1 MYQDLQAG
9 VYNPQHDPP
18 FMHSHHQSSRTSA
31 PVFGSGSAFSP
42 QTRGR
47 YGHGQSFDS
56 AFESDE
62 NVSEVGLHGYYNGD
76 DKFEGGYGNGNGCGN
91 GCGDGCGYAYDEAYN
106 DDEEISPLDQPTPKP
121 TPKYASQITPAQQWA
136 YQSRASDLF
145 EISARPRKAPRLARM
160 VQETNFNFNNFTPNN
175 DNNDN
180 SADEQAQDDEDLRFA
195 YYQVDYHIHLHD
207 RARCNMLTLCRDIDD
222 VRQLRGW
229 EAEMEVLSMGMDLRM
244 DMGLDLGVD
253 TEKPGRCTYDNDGE
267 DDSNP
272 HVHERKETR
281 EMWRRSKEDELFR
294 VHQMGLWRR
303 RWRMRQKRVEGV
315 RREWVVLLAKRRRQ
329 RKEMLREM
337 QRRRANV
344 RFYGSKAGGD
354 RVLLRE
360 VQM

>member
-1 MYQDLQAG
+1 MAMAKASTRRLSLTRTLAKWVCMDTITEMTSLKVDMEMEMDVEMDVAMD
-9 VYNPQHDPP
+9 VDTHTTRPTTTTKK
-18 FMHSHHQSSRTSA
+18 SHHSTNQPRNPRPNTQVRSRPPNNGPTNPAPQICSKSQQDPEKRLVLRGWSKKRTS
-31 PVFGSGSAFSP
+31 
-42 QTRGR
+42 
-47 YGHGQSFDS
+47 Y
-56 AFESDE
+56 
-62 NVSEVGLHGYYNGD
+62 
-76 DKFEGGYGNGNGCGN
+76 
-91 GCGDGCGYAYDEAYN
+91 
-106 DDEEISPLDQPTPKP
+106 
-121 TPKYASQITPAQQWA
+121 
-136 YQSRASDLF
+136 
-145 EISARPRKAPRLARM
+145 
-160 VQETNFNFNNFTPNN
+160 FNNFTPNN

-180 SADEQAQDDEDLRFA
+180 SADEQAQDDENLRFA

-281 EMWRRSKEDELFR
+281 EMWRRGKEDELFR

>member
-18 FMHSHHQSSRTSA
+18 FMHSHDQSSRVSA
-31 PVFGSGSAFSP
+31 LAFGPGFASEP
-42 QTRGR
+42 QPRDR
-47 YGHGQSFDS
+47 YGHTQSYDS

-62 NVSEVGLHGYYNGD
+62 NINEKDFRQGYDKIDNG
-76 DKFEGGYGNGNGCGN
+76 GGCGY
-91 GCGDGCGYAYDEAYN
+91 GCGYANEAYN
-106 DDEEISPLDQPTPKP
+106 DDEGISPLDQPTPKS
-121 TPKYASQITPAQQWA
+121 TPKYASLITPAQQWA
-136 YQSRASDLF
+136 YQSRASDLL
-145 EISARPRKAPRLARM
+145 EISARSRKAPRLARM
-160 VQETNFNFNNFTPNN
+160 VQETNFNNFNPNN
-175 DNNDN
+175 DNNNDNDN
-180 SADEQAQDDEDLRFA
+180 STAEQAQDDKDLRFA

-229 EAEMEVLSMGMDLRM
+229 EAEMEIFSMGMVLRM
-244 DMGLDLGVD
+244 DLGLDLGVD
-253 TEKPGRCTYDNDGE
+253 TDKLGRCTYDNDDSDNDGE
-267 DDSNP
+267 YDSNP
-272 HVHERKETR
+272 HVRERKESR
-281 EMWRRSKEDELFR
+281 EMRRRSKENELFR

-315 RREWVVLLAKRRRQ
+315 RREWVVLMAKRRRQ

-337 QRRRANV
+337 QKRRANV
-344 RFYGSKAGGD
+344 RFYGWKAGGD